1 MKLSSMTTS
10 LKWATAFAL
19 FCLCIFLYSQ
29 QTSVTGSNAALV
41 AEEECCKSCGT
52 VNACYDGVEWEGGM
66 AYTECK
72 FRHVKGS
79 GPACEV
85 GGKYCI
91 CSRADDE

>member
-52 VNACYDGVEWEGGM
+52 VNTCYDGVEWQGGNAYEKCWFEHDGEG
-66 AYTECK
+66 
-72 FRHVKGS
+72 
-79 GPACEV
+79 GPACKV
-85 GGKYCI
+85 GGKYCK
-91 CSRADDE
+91 CSGSSDE